1 LKLKFFLLTA
11 IFFSFSAPKDVRAEP
26 LPLVPIQAFGGEEGL
41 IPEDMASFPE
51 LKTWALYQFYELE
64 PDNPAMGIQDYLC
77 RMVPETGLRFLL
89 EKSPKNRS
97 TVYLYLDMT
106 RYIPGKK
113 AKFKSRKLEIYINR
127 RKKKEIY
134 TSREKSFS
142 NPVEIPIEP
151 NEFSD
156 GKIYVELFPSTSE
169 AGRFW
174 GVWDAFILEN
184 PIGKN

>member
-1 LKLKFFLLTA
+1 MKLKFFLLTA
-11 IFFSFSAPKDVRAEP
+11 IFFSFSTFKNTRADE
-26 LPLVPIQAFGGEEGL
+26 LPRVPVQTFAAEEGL
-41 IPEDMASFPE
+41 IPEDIASFPE

-64 PDNPAMGIQDYLC
+64 PDNPTMGIQDYLC

-106 RYIPGKK
+106 RYLPQKK
-113 AKFKSRKLEIYINR
+113 AIFKSRKLDIYINR

-134 TSREKSFS
+134 TSRGKSFT
-142 NPVEIPIEP
+142 NPVEIQIEP
-151 NEFSD
+151 NEFPD

-169 AGRFW
+169 SGRFW

-184 PIGKN
+184 PLEKN

>member
-1 LKLKFFLLTA
+1 MKLKFFLLTA
-11 IFFSFSAPKDVRAEP
+11 IFFSFFTFKNTRAEEP
-26 LPLVPIQAFGGEEGL
+26 PRVPVQAFAAEEGL
-41 IPEDMASFPE
+41 IPEDTASFPE

-64 PDNPAMGIQDYLC
+64 PDSPIMGIQDYLC

-106 RYIPGKK
+106 RYLPQKK
-113 AKFKSRKLEIYINR
+113 ASFKSRKLEIYINH

-134 TSREKSFS
+134 TSRGKSFT

-151 NEFSD
+151 NEFPD
-156 GKIYVELFPSTSE
+156 GKIYVELSPSTSE
-169 AGRFW
+169 SGRFW

-184 PIGKN
+184 PLEKN